1 MMHTPLCDCCCCIQW
16 LLFRFCGSLF
26 DFFCVMRVLS
36 VLIQYGK
43 LTYNISLH
51 LMHRVLLSW
60 YTIICVFFD
69 SRRFYRIFFII
80 CYPNYSVALVASIKK
95 SGMVCTVVAIP
106 CDLKLNWINILLV
119 GCVSF
124 GGSSPLLISNSG
136 DFRVGFFLGGLA
148 TRASHSNMYHFQK
161 VFRAWRYQLAGY
173 VHDCQTKPRPNFWPL
188 LARQCS

>member
-60 YTIICVFFD
+60 YTIICVLFD

-119 GCVSF
+119 GHA
-124 GGSSPLLISNSG
+124 LLIYQLNSSNTG
-136 DFRVGFFLGGLA
+136 GGLRNVA
-148 TRASHSNMYHFQK
+148 GRTIASIS
-161 VFRAWRYQLAGY
+161 
-173 VHDCQTKPRPNFWPL
+173 
-188 LARQCS
+188 S